1 MATVLVVDDVAS
13 NREIVG
19 ALLGY
24 RGHRVLEA
32 GAASE
37 ALALAR
43 CEHPDIIVTD
53 VLMPG
58 MDGYEL
64 AAELRRDPLTAATAL
79 IFYSGNYS
87 TDELNSI
94 MLESGASRVVS
105 KADGPQELLEA
116 VEEVLEGTPRSG
128 GTSTAGD
135 IAHIRLV
142 NTKMVEKIHELNVSQ
157 RHFRL
162 MAEAAPVG
170 VLLVDTDANLTYCN
184 DRLREIAL
192 ATPEQLGG
200 RGWLRCYHPDQRAEL
215 LAAILDGRHLQQ
227 EGMERV
233 RLVGPE
239 GQVRWLNTR
248 LRLVRDDHGAP
259 AGAVGVV
266 DDVTATLEAEQRAI
280 AERHRKDADARARVS
295 QRLESLRR
303 LAGGV
308 AHDFN
313 NLLAA
318 MLSFGEFV
326 EEALTAQLAE
336 GTLDETAM
344 RTALADIGQVLS
356 AADRARGL
364 SRKLQLFGSRTALQP
379 TAVDLNAVVGP
390 AAETLAAQ
398 VANGVTVDVRLASDA
413 REALV
418 DAEQVLQVLG
428 ELTANA
434 RDAMPDGGTLTIE
447 TANVEG
453 ASGSAAGSASG
464 SADAQVRLTVRDTGV
479 GMAEDVRT
487 HAVEPFFTTKPRG
500 KGQGLGLAAAYGVA
514 VQVGGELVI
523 ESEAGAGTVVHL
535 ILPATRPAPAPPPA
549 PPRADTGRPGCI
561 LVVDDEEQVREVVA
575 RILRRAGYRVL
586 VAPDG
591 PTALE
596 IADQHRDQIDCLL
609 TDVVMPRMLGSEV
622 AHRITARYPAIRVLF
637 MSGYA
642 DPMLDGPNR
651 IAPDVNILAKPF
663 RENELLAAI
672 QAAAP
677 A

>member
-19 ALLGY
+19 TLLGY

-32 GAASE
+32 GAAAE
-37 ALALAR
+37 ALTVAR
-43 CEHPDIIVTD
+43 CERPDVIVTD

-87 TDELNSI
+87 ADELHSI

-105 KADGPQELLEA
+105 KADGPQHLLEA
-116 VEEVLEGTPRSG
+116 VEEVLGAERSEGRE
-128 GTSTAGD
+128 TAGD
-135 IAHIRLV
+135 LAHIRLV
-142 NTKMVEKIHELNVSQ
+142 NTKLVEKIHELNVSQ

-162 MAEAAPVG
+162 MAEASPVG
-170 VLLVDTDANLTYCN
+170 VLLVDTDANLSYSN
-184 DRLREIAL
+184 ERLRAIAF
-192 ATPEQLGG
+192 ATPEQLAG
-200 RGWLRCYHPDQRAEL
+200 RGWLRCYHPDQRTEL
-215 LAAILDGRHLQQ
+215 LAAILDGRPLHR
-227 EGMERV
+227 EAAERV
-233 RLVGPE
+233 RLIGP
-239 GQVRWLNTR
+239 GDRVRWLNTR

-259 AGAVGVV
+259 AGAVGIV

-280 AERHRKDADARARVS
+280 AERQRKDADARARVS

-318 MLSFGEFV
+318 MLSFGQFV
-326 EEALTAQLAE
+326 EEALTGQLEA
-336 GTLDETAM
+336 GTYDEEAL
-344 RTALADIGQVLS
+344 RAALADIGQVLS

-379 TAVDLNAVVGP
+379 SAVDLNAVVGP
-390 AAETLAAQ
+390 AAAALSAQ
-398 VANGVTVDVRLASDA
+398 VGAGVTVDVRLASDA
-413 REALV
+413 RAALV
-418 DAEQVLQVLG
+418 DADQVLQVFG

-434 RDAMPDGGTLTIE
+434 RDAMPEGGRLTIE
-447 TANVEG
+447 TANVPTDPTT
-453 ASGSAAGSASG
+453 
-464 SADAQVRLTVRDTGV
+464 ADARVRLTVRDTGV
-479 GMAEDVRT
+479 GMPEDVRV

-514 VQVGGELVI
+514 VQVGGDLVI
-523 ESEAGAGTVVHL
+523 ESEPGAGTAVHL
-535 ILPATRPAPAPPPA
+535 ILRAALPSPTPPPA
-549 PPRADTGRPGCI
+549 PARADNGRPGCV

-591 PTALE
+591 PAALDL
-596 IADQHRDQIDCLL
+596 ADRHHDEIDCLL

-622 AHRITARYPAIRVLF
+622 ADRITARYPAIRVLF

-642 DPMLDGPNR
+642 DPMLDGPGR
-651 IAPDVNILAKPF
+651 LGPDVHILAKPF
-663 RENELLAAI
+663 RDTELLAAI
-672 QAAAP
+672 GTVAAP
-677 A
+677 AGSP